1 MKVSTKLTDEQR
13 AGAAIAAKA
22 ALSQG
27 PMTEFFDRVEKILD
41 EYEARD
47 AALVTERPRK
57 RS

>member
-27 PMTEFFDRVEKILD
+27 PMTEFFDRVSAILD
-41 EYEARD
+41 EYDARD
-47 AALVTERPRK
+47 AALVKKRPLK
-57 RS
+57 HS